1 MQRQVTISNER
12 QQCEWNKETYIGE
25 THVFFP
31 LHKFERYSWQ
41 CNNKN
46 KTSTKKGNERYQY
59 RSYTKPNM
67 KARGNWKVTYI
78 CKENSEHNDNN
89 ETRKLGVM
97 QTYVRTY
104 ILEQYTIADQFIPI

>member
-1 MQRQVTISNER
+1 
-12 QQCEWNKETYIGE
+12 
-25 THVFFP
+25 
-31 LHKFERYSWQ
+31 
-41 CNNKN
+41 
-46 KTSTKKGNERYQY
+46 
-59 RSYTKPNM
+59 M